1 MWHVSCVQGRC
12 GDSGV
17 CGEVDQ
23 KGHDWS
29 SDGRQTFWKRHY
41 STAEGMWKIIITV
54 FFLKKDFKCLFLN
67 THPNVMNSVAVT
79 QKSEVSCCNLAD
91 TENVVRCLKA
101 DFWGAET
108 FSLFNCTVVLCVL
121 KGWNRLCRF
130 WDWPHSQRGSS
141 SDASVRW
148 PKTPQWC
155 SLCNFLT
162 YFIMSYDFLLDS
174 ISSWMYFYFAGKCF
188 HWLYNTDLLKLP
200 SKCFLH
206 INVNNFL

>member
-12 GDSGV
+12 GDAGV

-54 FFLKKDFKCLFLN
+54 FFFKKRIS
-67 THPNVMNSVAVT
+67 NVYFWTLIPMLWILLLSLRNQRCHAATWQT
-79 QKSEVSCCNLAD
+79 QKTWFAVWKLI
-91 TENVVRCLKA
+91 
-101 DFWGAET
+101 FET

-130 WDWPHSQRGSS
+130 WDWPHGQRGSS
-141 SDASVRW
+141 SDASVRR

-200 SKCFLH
+200 SKCFLQ

>member
-1 MWHVSCVQGRC
+1 MFIFEHSSQCYEFCCCHSEIRGVLLQPGR
-12 GDSGV
+12 
-17 CGEVDQ
+17 
-23 KGHDWS
+23 H
-29 SDGRQTFWKRHY
+29 RKRG
-41 STAEGMWKIIITV
+41 S
-54 FFLKKDFKCLFLN
+54 LFE
-67 THPNVMNSVAVT
+67 SW
-79 QKSEVSCCNLAD
+79 
-91 TENVVRCLKA
+91 
-101 DFWGAET
+101 FWGAET

-130 WDWPHSQRGSS
+130 WDWPHGQRGSS
-141 SDASVRW
+141 SDASVRR

-162 YFIMSYDFLLDS
+162 YFIMSYDFLFDS

-200 SKCFLH
+200 SKCFLQ